1 MAYPTYITDAIVC
14 GSVASR
20 TSDRFFLLFTREAGM
35 VFAYAKSVR
44 EERSKQRYALQECS
58 YIRATL
64 VRGKLGWR
72 IAGVE
77 PLCDLYATA
86 GTREARALLRNLV
99 LLMRRVLQGEVAQ
112 PKVFDDVLFA
122 CTHASEYS
130 VPTLELITTL
140 RALHILGYIAPNV
153 AYNNFLEG
161 ACSLENVSTLSQEQ
175 EKEIKKA
182 IHQAL
187 AESHL

>member
-14 GSVASR
+14 GSVVSR

-35 VFAYAKSVR
+35 VYAYAKSVR

-64 VRGKLGWR
+64 VRGKSGWR

-77 PLCDLYATA
+77 PLRDLYATA
-86 GTREARALLRNLV
+86 ETRQARALLRNLV
-99 LLMRRVLQGEVAQ
+99 LLMRRVMQGEVAQ

-122 CTHASEYS
+122 CMHASEYPVS
-130 VPTLELITTL
+130 TLGLVITL
-140 RALHILGYIAPNV
+140 RVLHFLGYVAPNV
-153 AYNNFLEG
+153 AYNNLLTCTLTPEVLSFSG
-161 ACSLENVSTLSQEQ
+161 EN

-182 IHQAL
+182 VHQAL
-187 AESHL
+187 TESHL